1 MQLYTP
7 LEIDNIQQ
15 DIPYLLEVM
24 EWVKTFL
31 AKPHPD
37 LGRPGVVCPF
47 VPHSLKS
54 NSIRLA
60 VIRAKNLQPQQ
71 VEDIVKNYR
80 DTFLEIEPQDREAG
94 INKAFLLIFPDLDL
108 DDAATLIDS
117 IQQKLKPFFV
127 EEGLMI
133 GEFHKHTETRGL
145 HNQDFYPL
153 RSPVPLI
160 AIRFMVEADLPF
172 LMNANNLHLR
182 IKYLEAYLQ
191 RFEKKMKD
199 KIRLN
204 TAYQA
209 LALAREKLVTENS
222 TNLISEKQ
230 IKMNFSCPFLH
241 QH

>member
-31 AKPHPD
+31 ARPHPD
-37 LGRPGVVCPF
+37 LGRSGAVCPF

-80 DTFLEIEPQDREAG
+80 DTFLEIEPQDREDG

-133 GEFHKHTETRGL
+133 GEFHKRTETRGL

-153 RSPVPLI
+153 RSPIPLI

-172 LMNANNLHLR
+172 LMNANNLDLR
-182 IKYLEAYLQ
+182 VKYLEAYLQ
-191 RFEKKMKD
+191 RFEKNMKD

-209 LALAREKLVTENS
+209 LAVAREKMTILNS

-230 IKMNFSCPFLH
+230 VKMNFSCPFLH

>member
-7 LEIDNIQQ
+7 LEIDRIQQ
-15 DIPYLLEVM
+15 DIPYLIEVM

-37 LGRPGVVCPF
+37 LGRSGVVCPF

-71 VEDIVKNYR
+71 VEDIVKDYR
-80 DTFLEIEPQDREAG
+80 DIFLQMEPQDRNVG
-94 INKAFLLIFPDLDL
+94 INKAFLLIFPDIESN
-108 DDAATLIDS
+108 DAATLIDN

-145 HNQDFYPL
+145 YNQDFYPL

-182 IKYLEAYLQ
+182 IRYLEAYLQ
-191 RFEKKMKD
+191 RFEKNMKD
-199 KIRLN
+199 KIKLN

-209 LALAREKLVTENS
+209 LALAREKLTIENS
-222 TNLISEKQ
+222 ANSPSEKHT
-230 IKMNFSCPFLH
+230 KMTFSCPFIH
-241 QH
+241 QN